1 MIKIDLISLINKDRD
16 KVSKS
21 LYTEISI
28 EAYLL
33 SV

>member
-16 KVSKS
+16 KCKS
-21 LYTEISI
+21 LYTETSI
-28 EAYLL
+28 EVYLL